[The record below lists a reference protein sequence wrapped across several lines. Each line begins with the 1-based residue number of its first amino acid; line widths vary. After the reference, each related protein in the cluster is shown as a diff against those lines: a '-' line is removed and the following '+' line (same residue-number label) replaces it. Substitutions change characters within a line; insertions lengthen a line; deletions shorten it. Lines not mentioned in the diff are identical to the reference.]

1 MKNEQNG
8 VILPFR
14 QKAEFYYRR
23 GNDLLENRD
32 TLHAIPMYR
41 TACRMEPDNADFH
54 VALAQALHVAQR
66 YEESVAE
73 LLGSAPFPELSQEA
87 LFGLASNFMAL
98 EQFAMARQCAIRC
111 IDKERT
117 SHFSELAQNMLALL
131 NDEEELCYQ
140 IGLNDDEDVQ
150 MLEQLRAIK
159 TQQFNGREEEALDA
173 LELLS
178 SHYPTSSILDME
190 IAISFYARGEYVEAK
205 QRLFNLFKREN
216 KHVRAHCLMALI
228 LKAEGK
234 SEEALEETE
243 TILIDDECSMEELA
257 FAGTTFIE
265 LQLWERA
272 QDALIRLLQLS
283 PFDREAS
290 HLLAYVFLRKK
301 DRASAVELYQT
312 LVTIDERDTV
322 AAYYLELAEH
332 ATYKRIYNAWR
343 PLYDV
348 TISELLARK
357 RQIAILLELEAEE
370 LQNIA
375 GEDKTVVPLLEWALF
390 SFLMPKREA
399 AILLLARINSA
410 ESERI
415 FRRFMISTVHTD
427 GDKQLV
433 MQALRAMKVQTP
445 LTMYLG
451 GEWQYGSFS
460 SKLWPDHLPKA
471 YENILRGI
479 LNYRPN
485 QRTEDMPN
493 LPEQT
498 ADVAARIFA
507 VYVVSLGQKFPKINK
522 AQQEAMTVAFL
533 MMALN
538 AIEVEQT
545 PYEELLAFHN
555 VTQRRVDNAISK
567 VFSHLK
573 SEAEDE
579 A

>member
-159 TQQFNGREEEALDA
+159 TQQLNGREEEALDA

-507 VYVVSLGQKFPKINK
+507 VYVVSLGQKFPKITE

-545 PYEELLAFHN
+545 PYEELLAYHN

>member
-190 IAISFYARGEYVEAK
+190 IAISLYARGEYVEAK

-507 VYVVSLGQKFPKINK
+507 VYVVSLGQKFPKITE

-545 PYEELLAFHN
+545 PYEELLAYHN

>member
-471 YENILRGI
+471 YESILRGI

-507 VYVVSLGQKFPKINK
+507 VYVVSLGQKFPKITE

-545 PYEELLAFHN
+545 PYEELLAYHN

>member
-190 IAISFYARGEYVEAK
+190 IAISLYARGEYVEAK